1 MSTIC
6 ATSGHPEKSRVILTS
21 LIKNK
26 VNLPGISTALLKL
39 AEAYRSKGNSDSW
52 KKCLLVISKRYP
64 DTPEA
69 QMAKKMLSR

>member
-6 ATSGHPEKSRVILTS
+6 AASGHPDKSRAILTS
-21 LIKNK
+21 LIKNR

-39 AEAYRSKGNSDSW
+39 AEAYRSKGNSDNW
-52 KKCLLVISKRYP
+52 KKCLQIISKRYP

-69 QMAKKMLSR
+69 QLAKKMLLR